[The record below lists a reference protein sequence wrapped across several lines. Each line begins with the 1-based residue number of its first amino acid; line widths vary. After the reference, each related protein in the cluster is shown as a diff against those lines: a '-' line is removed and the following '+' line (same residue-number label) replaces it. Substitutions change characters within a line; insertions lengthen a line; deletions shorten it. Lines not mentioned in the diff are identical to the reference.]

1 MCLVT
6 RVEWGKG
13 QVWKEL
19 GVQAQGRAEL
29 QPRPENPAL
38 VGVFGIWLEGK
49 GAAGEERRERA
60 GQGGRKGTE
69 KEPHADG
76 AWPFP
81 PGKGPAASAVP
92 QPPNPAWPPFAGAE
106 QLAVP
111 FLIASHRT
119 QTKALFQKERA
130 LDPQP
135 GLGEMPR
142 EGGREGCP
150 LPPQPWLTARGSW
163 PGWPPRT
170 GCRHPSAGGCS
181 PARPTPPTSCRKR
194 WRMSTSAFPRTRRPG
209 PARGGQA
216 SGGWD
221 APATQLQPR
230 QDKPHVGVAGLGG
243 HPQPLPVL

>member
-1 MCLVT
+1 M
-6 RVEWGKG
+6 
-13 QVWKEL
+13 KEL

-38 VGVFGIWLEGK
+38 VGAFGIWLEGK
-49 GAAGEERRERA
+49 GAAGGERRERA

-69 KEPHADG
+69 KEPRADG

-135 GLGEMPR
+135 GLGEMPG
-142 EGGREGCP
+142 EGGRK
-150 LPPQPWLTARGSW
+150 
-163 PGWPPRT
+163 
-170 GCRHPSAGGCS
+170 GGMSS
-181 PARPTPPTSCRKR
+181 PAAALAHSTGKLAWLATPHGLSAPFSR
-194 WRMSTSAFPRTRRPG
+194 RM
-209 PARGGQA
+209 
-216 SGGWD
+216 
-221 APATQLQPR
+221 
-230 QDKPHVGVAGLGG
+230 
-243 HPQPLPVL
+243 